1 MEEIDVITLSWLIGS
16 IDGTLEIFFGY
27 FQGTFY
33 SFNKILLATIVDKKS
48 KKILVKMAGKFSGCL
63 QLFISD
69 LNVENFKSSVKKA
82 REDVK
87 DCQIYEVTEVQR
99 KSDTKKSPDYFA
111 SIMPIWQNSHTW

>member
-87 DCQIYEVTEVQR
+87 DIVRSTKLPKCNERVIQR
-99 KSDTKKSPDYFA
+99 KVQ
-111 SIMPIWQNSHTW
+111 IILLQ

>member
-1 MEEIDVITLSWLIGS
+1 MATKFRSGKGPLRNVMIVGANEHQELSN
-16 IDGTLEIFFGY
+16 

-33 SFNKILLATIVDKKS
+33 SFNKILKILLATIVDKKS

-87 DCQIYEVTEVQR
+87 DIVRSTKLPRCNERVIQR
-99 KSDTKKSPDYFA
+99 KVQ
-111 SIMPIWQNSHTW
+111 IILLQ

>member
-1 MEEIDVITLSWLIGS
+1 MATKFRSGKGPLRNVMIVGANEHQELSN
-16 IDGTLEIFFGY
+16 

-33 SFNKILLATIVDKKS
+33 SFNKILKILLATIVDKKS
-48 KKILVKMAGKFSGCL
+48 KKTLVKMAGKFSGCL

-87 DCQIYEVTEVQR
+87 DIVRSTSGKMS
-99 KSDTKKSPDYFA
+99 KSTTCKN
-111 SIMPIWQNSHTW
+111 I